1 MFSGLI
7 DLPWWGYFLVGLV
20 LVQITIAGVTLYLH
34 RCQAHRALELHPVV
48 SHFFRFWLWLTT
60 GMITKEWAAIH
71 RKHHAK
77 CETEEDPHSPRIHG
91 INKILWTGVVL
102 YVKESHKTD
111 VMDRYGHSTPDRL
124 DRAQRLHAAATSTAS
139 CSLAAH
145 RHAAVRPDRRARSST
160 SRRSRW
166 IPFWA
171 AGVINGI
178 GHFWGYRNFQTED
191 DSTNIVPWA
200 AWIGGEELH
209 NNHHAYPT
217 SAKFSLR
224 WYEFDLGWMY
234 IRILQSLGLATV
246 RKQAP
251 KVKLDPSKW
260 EVDAATL
267 QAVIAHRFDVMANY
281 AKSMKRTSRL
291 EIERAA
297 RQGPGLAPV
306 QAIRKWWHRDQ
317 ATVPAA
323 HRARIAQVLE
333 TNPDLKTAWSMR
345 EELTRIW
352 ERSTLNTEQLVT
364 QLKDWCERAEKS
376 NVAAAG
382 GVLAPAAPLRLAL
395 LDCEPQ
401 DLSRTQE
408 KAPLLRAFLF
418 RLTRSWGSQS
428 QQVNG

>member
-1 MFSGLI
+1 MFSGI
-7 DLPWWGYFLVGLV
+7 IVLPWWGYLLVGLV

-34 RCQAHRALELHPVV
+34 RCQAHRALDMHPAL
-48 SHFFRFWLWLTT
+48 SHFFRFWLWMTT

-91 INKILWTGVVL
+91 INKILFAGVVL
-102 YVKESHKTD
+102 YVKESHKAD
-111 VMDRYGHSTPDRL
+111 VMERYGHSTPTDWMERNVYTPL
-124 DRAQRLHAAATSTAS
+124 NKWGVVL
-139 CSLAAH
+139 LAAIDLLLFGPI
-145 RHAAVRPDRRARSST
+145 AGTLIYIAQIG
-160 SRRSRW
+160 W

-178 GHFWGYRNFQTED
+178 GHYWGYRNFQTED

-234 IRILQSLGLATV
+234 IRILASLGLARV

-251 KVKLDPSKW
+251 KVVLDPSKW
-260 EVDAATL
+260 EVDATTL

-291 EIERAA
+291 EIERLRAK
-297 RQGPGLAPV
+297 GHDYAPV
-306 QAIRKWWHRDQ
+306 VAVRKWLHRDV
-317 ATVPAA
+317 ATVPVA
-323 HRARIAQVLE
+323 HRERIARVLE
-333 TNPDLKTAWSMR
+333 TSPALQTTWSMR

-352 ERSTLNTEQLVT
+352 ERSTLNTEQLVS

-376 NVAAAG
+376 NV
-382 GVLAPAAPLRLAL
+382 LPLVEFSHRL
-395 LDCEPQ
+395 
-401 DLSRTQE
+401 
-408 KAPLLRAFLF
+408 
-418 RLTRSWGSQS
+418 RSYA
-428 QQVNG
+428 

>member
-7 DLPWWGYFLVGLV
+7 DLPWWGYVLVGLV
-20 LVQITIAGVTLYLH
+20 LVQITIAAVTLYLH
-34 RCQAHRALELHPVV
+34 RCQAHRALDMHPAL

-77 CETEEDPHSPRIHG
+77 CETGDDPHSPRIHG
-91 INKILWTGVVL
+91 INKILFTGVVM
-102 YVKESHKTD
+102 YVKESHNTE
-111 VMDRYGHSTPDRL
+111 VMDRYGHSTPTDWVERNVYTPMNKWGVVL
-124 DRAQRLHAAATSTAS
+124 
-139 CSLAAH
+139 LAAIDLLLFGPI
-145 RHAAVRPDRRARSST
+145 AGTIIYVAQIG
-160 SRRSRW
+160 W

-178 GHFWGYRNFQTED
+178 GHYWGYRNFQTED

-224 WYEFDLGWMY
+224 SYEFDLGWMY
-234 IRILQSLGLATV
+234 IRILQSLGLVTV

-281 AKSMKRTSRL
+281 AKSMKRTTRI
-291 EIERAA
+291 EIEALRAK
-297 RQGPGLAPV
+297 GHDYAPV
-306 QAIRKWWHRDQ
+306 QAIRKWWHRDA
-317 ATVPAA
+317 ATVPAE

-333 TNPDLKTAWSMR
+333 TNAALKASWTMR

-352 ERSTLNTEQLVT
+352 ERSTLNTEQLVG
-364 QLKDWCERAEKS
+364 QLKDWCERAEKT
-376 NVAAAG
+376 NV
-382 GVLAPAAPLRLAL
+382 LPLVEFSHRL
-395 LDCEPQ
+395 
-401 DLSRTQE
+401 
-408 KAPLLRAFLF
+408 
-418 RLTRSWGSQS
+418 RSYA
-428 QQVNG
+428 

>member
-7 DLPWWGYFLVGLV
+7 DLPWWGYVLVGLV
-20 LVQITIAGVTLYLH
+20 LVQITIAAVTLYLH
-34 RCQAHRALELHPVV
+34 RCQAHRALDMHPAL

-77 CETEEDPHSPRIHG
+77 CETEDDPHSPRIHG
-91 INKILWTGVVL
+91 INKILFTGVVM
-102 YVKESHKTD
+102 YVKESHNTD
-111 VMDRYGHSTPDRL
+111 VMDRYGHSTPTDWVERNVYTPMNKWGVVL
-124 DRAQRLHAAATSTAS
+124 
-139 CSLAAH
+139 LAAIDLLLFGPI
-145 RHAAVRPDRRARSST
+145 AGTIIYVAQIG
-160 SRRSRW
+160 W

-178 GHFWGYRNFQTED
+178 GHYWGYRNFQTED

-224 WYEFDLGWMY
+224 SYEFDLGWMY
-234 IRILQSLGLATV
+234 IRILQSLGLVTV

-281 AKSMKRTSRL
+281 AKSMKRTTRI
-291 EIERAA
+291 EIEALRAK
-297 RQGPGLAPV
+297 GHDYAPL
-306 QAIRKWWHRDQ
+306 QAIRKWWHRDA
-317 ATVPAA
+317 ATVPAE

-333 TNPDLKTAWSMR
+333 TNAALKAAWTMR

-352 ERSTLNTEQLVT
+352 ERSTLNTEQLVG
-364 QLKDWCERAEKS
+364 QLKDWCERAEKT
-376 NVAAAG
+376 NV
-382 GVLAPAAPLRLAL
+382 LPLVEFSHRL
-395 LDCEPQ
+395 
-401 DLSRTQE
+401 
-408 KAPLLRAFLF
+408 
-418 RLTRSWGSQS
+418 RSYA
-428 QQVNG
+428 

>member
-1 MFSGLI
+1 MFNGLLN
-7 DLPWWGYFLVGLV
+7 LPWWGDVIAGLI

-48 SHFFRFWLWLTT
+48 SHFFRFWLWMTT

-91 INKILWTGVVL
+91 INKILFTGVVL
-102 YVKESHKTD
+102 YVKESHKTE
-111 VMDRYGHSTPDRL
+111 VMDKYGHSTPTDWLERNVYTPMNKWGIVL
-124 DRAQRLHAAATSTAS
+124 
-139 CSLAAH
+139 LAVIDIWLFGLVPGAIIYGLQLG
-145 RHAAVRPDRRARSST
+145 
-160 SRRSRW
+160 W

-171 AGVINGI
+171 AGVINGV
-178 GHFWGYRNFQTED
+178 GHYFGYRNFQTDD

-234 IRILQSLGLATV
+234 VKILEFFGLATV

-267 QAVIAHRFDVMANY
+267 QAVIMHRFDVMANY
-281 AKSMKRTSRL
+281 AKSIKRTSKL
-291 EIERAA
+291 EIQALRAKGHDCA
-297 RQGPGLAPV
+297 AMV
-306 QAIRKWWHRDQ
+306 KMRKWLHRDR
-317 ATVPAA
+317 VVIPAR
-323 HRARIAQVLE
+323 HHQSIDQVLE
-333 TNPDLKTAWSMR
+333 ANAALKTSLTMR
-345 EELTRIW
+345 QELARLW
-352 ERSTLNTEQLVT
+352 ERSTLNTEQLVS
-364 QLKDWCERAEKS
+364 QLKDWCERAETS
-376 NVAAAG
+376 
-382 GVLAPAAPLRLAL
+382 GVTPLVEFSHRL
-395 LDCEPQ
+395 
-401 DLSRTQE
+401 
-408 KAPLLRAFLF
+408 
-418 RLTRSWGSQS
+418 RSYA
-428 QQVNG
+428 

>member
-1 MFSGLI
+1 MFNGLI
-7 DLPWWGYFLVGLV
+7 DLPWWGYVLVGLV

-48 SHFFRFWLWLTT
+48 SHFFRFWLWMTT

-111 VMDRYGHSTPDRL
+111 VMDRYGHSTPDDWLERNIYTPGNKVGIL
-124 DRAQRLHAAATSTAS
+124 I
-139 CSLAAH
+139 LAALNIWLFGLVPGLLIYGVQL
-145 RHAAVRPDRRARSST
+145 A
-160 SRRSRW
+160 W

-171 AGVINGI
+171 AGVINGV
-178 GHFWGYRNFQTED
+178 GHWFGYRNFHTED

-217 SAKFSLR
+217 SAKFSMR

-234 IRILQSLGLATV
+234 ITILKSVGLASV

-251 KVKLDPSKW
+251 KVKLDPSKF

-267 QAVIAHRFDVMANY
+267 QAVIAHRYDVLARH
-281 AKSMKRTSRL
+281 AKSMKLTTKA
-291 EIERAA
+291 EIEALRRAGHDTSA
-297 RQGPGLAPV
+297 AGLAK
-306 QAIRKWWHRDQ
+306 IRKWLHLDVD
-317 ATVPAA
+317 ALPAGGLK
-323 HRARIAQVLE
+323 QLE
-333 TNPDLKTAWSMR
+333 LALEHSPALKTSWSMR
-345 EELTRIW
+345 QELTRIW
-352 ERSTLNTEQLVT
+352 ERSTLNTEQLVS

-376 NVAAAG
+376 G
-382 GVLAPAAPLRLAL
+382 IEPLKDFSLRL
-395 LDCEPQ
+395 
-401 DLSRTQE
+401 
-408 KAPLLRAFLF
+408 
-418 RLTRSWGSQS
+418 RSYA
-428 QQVNG
+428 